1 MKLSLEFKGNKS
13 IFSGFEKRIQDM
25 VEEEIFDTTEA
36 IADGAR
42 SRAPVNDG
50 FLKNSIITQ
59 TSGLEGEVIVGAHY
73 APYIEFGTGARVN
86 IPSGLQAY
94 ANSFKGRKGG
104 GWKEFE
110 DSMRN
115 WLRKKGIEEKAL
127 YPIMASIWRNGI
139 YPHPFLYPSWR
150 KEINEMM
157 NRLERAING
166 KHGAKS
172 VA

>member
-1 MKLSLEFKGNKS
+1 MKIKFEGNKS
-13 IFSGFEKRIQDM
+13 MFSGLANQYKEL
-25 VEEEIFDTTEA
+25 VEEEIFATTEA

-42 SRAPVNDG
+42 AKAPVNDG
-50 FLKNSIITQ
+50 FLRNSIITQ

-73 APYIEFGTGARVN
+73 GPYVEFGTGARVN
-86 IPSGLQAY
+86 VPSGLEAY

-110 DSMRN
+110 ASMRD

-139 YPHPFLYPSWR
+139 YPSPFLYPSFF
-150 KEINEMM
+150 KEVNEMM

-166 KHGAKS
+166 KNGTKS